1 MEDNDQA
8 QEDEAWARIYD
19 VGSVPTAS
27 QILHKMLL
35 RIESAC
41 KIRKAAARA
50 LSDIPAYPAYS
61 YILQL
66 PVCT

>member
-41 KIRKAAARA
+41 KIRKAAA
-50 LSDIPAYPAYS
+50 
-61 YILQL
+61 
-66 PVCT
+66 